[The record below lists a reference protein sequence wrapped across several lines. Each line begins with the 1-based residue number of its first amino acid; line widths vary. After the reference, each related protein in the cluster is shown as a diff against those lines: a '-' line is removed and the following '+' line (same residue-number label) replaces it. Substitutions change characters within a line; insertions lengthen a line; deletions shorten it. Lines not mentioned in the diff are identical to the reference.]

1 VSAPAPAPKTAIQP
15 VTFHPVTEAA
25 AAVAKEQPTIEHLIA
40 AGRRS
45 DSKRIAALAGKI
57 DDLVAGLREQIRH
70 ETEVTAAREE
80 IAALEA
86 KLAKAKQKIARPT
99 RPRRTAPERPDN
111 GVYACPNCGDTFTT
125 PQGRGSHRARAHG
138 FRRAAS

>member
-15 VTFHPVTEAA
+15 VSLRSGHDAA
-25 AAVAKEQPTIEHLIA
+25 APIADQPTVEQLIA
-40 AGRRS
+40 AGLRS

-70 ETEVTAAREE
+70 ETDVAAAREE

-86 KLAKAKQKIARPT
+86 KLVKARQKIARP
-99 RPRRTAPERPDN
+99 RKPRRTAPEQPTNGTHVCPD
-111 GVYACPNCGDTFTT
+111 CLQSFTT
-125 PQGRGSHRARAHG
+125 PQGRGAHRAHAHG